1 MMYMSNVNDILN
13 MRWVSNDNISP
24 EDKKKMDGMH
34 NNPML
39 QALRANLPA
48 EQRQCRIWSMKELGL
63 RMPHDELPKD
73 GRIRL
78 VLLS

>member
-39 QALRANLPA
+39 QALRANLLA
-48 EQRQCRIWSMKELGL
+48 EQRQ
-63 RMPHDELPKD
+63 
-73 GRIRL
+73 L
-78 VLLS
+78 VVLSGHGTFPS